1 METVNNIASAA
12 SRAIWGEN
20 TTATNETAG
29 TEPVSG
35 QTGDVKAG
43 EPYDKGNEETDKT
56 ASGTFLNNQ
65 GKDDSTSTTN
75 PSTAA
80 DTTTTSDTTSTD
92 KLTSSTN
99 DISLSDNS
107 GAPPAPSS
115 KTQSASDPATDPTAQ
130 TTSKAADTTN
140 TTSSEDNEDS
150 TTSDKK
156 LAEDGIQET
165 HSGKEDGAKYD
176 SFKTAGGPHI
186 DTPES
191 DGRVGPE
198 VPKGTKIPGTEDV
211 NDDAEAKGNSGHS
224 SAAAGAVGGEVKKGE
239 SASRESVDS
248 AGKGSES
255 PSGGKEKVSLKDKI
269 KAKLHKD
276 KH

>member
-12 SRAIWGEN
+12 SRVIWGEN

-29 TEPVSG
+29 SEPVSG

-43 EPYDKGNEETDKT
+43 EPYDKGNEETKT
-56 ASGTFLNNQ
+56 SSGTFLDHR
-65 GKDDSTSTTN
+65 GKDESSATSNPTSTT
-75 PSTAA
+75 A
-80 DTTTTSDTTSTD
+80 DTTTTSDTTSTKPTPATED
-92 KLTSSTN
+92 T
-99 DISLSDNS
+99 SLSDNS

-115 KTQSASDPATDPTAQ
+115 KTQSASDPTTDPTAQ

-140 TTSSEDNEDS
+140 TTSSEDNEGS
-150 TTSDKK
+150 TSEDKK
-156 LAEDGIQET
+156 IAEDGIQET
-165 HSGKEDGAKYD
+165 HSGKGDDAKFD
-176 SFKTAGGPHI
+176 SFKTADGPHI
-186 DTPES
+186 DVPES
-191 DGRVGPE
+191 DGRVGPD
-198 VPKGTKIPGTEDV
+198 VPKGTMIPGTEDV
-211 NDDAEAKGNSGHS
+211 NDDAEAKGKSGHS
-224 SAAAGAVGGEVKKGE
+224 SEATGAVGGEVKKAE

-276 KH
+276 KN